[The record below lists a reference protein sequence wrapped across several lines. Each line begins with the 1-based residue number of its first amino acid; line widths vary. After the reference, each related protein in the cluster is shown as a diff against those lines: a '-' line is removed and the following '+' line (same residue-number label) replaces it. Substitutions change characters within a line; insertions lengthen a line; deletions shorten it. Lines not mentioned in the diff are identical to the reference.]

1 VRFEYV
7 TKIHSSFPTGVTS
20 MTSHLSE
27 GFRTRPVGLIPAAG
41 QASRI
46 APLPCSKELCPV
58 GFTYSAEGLPLRPK
72 VACQYVLEKM
82 QRAGIELAY
91 VILRRGK
98 FDIPAYLNDGRMVNM
113 HLAYLMM
120 DLPFGVPF
128 TLDQAYPF
136 VKDATVALGFPD
148 MLFDPDEAFTDIL
161 KRLRSSESDVT
172 LGLFPTANPHKTDM
186 VELAGAFAVRRI
198 VVKPPATDLE
208 LCWGIAAWT
217 STFSNF
223 MHGYLK
229 SLVETGMPRSEVFMG
244 HVFQAAI
251 DTGLRVEGLQVS
263 DNPFLD
269 IGTPDDLVT
278 ALRLSV
284 SRQP

>member
-1 VRFEYV
+1 
-7 TKIHSSFPTGVTS
+7 
-20 MTSHLSE
+20 
-27 GFRTRPVGLIPAAG
+27 
-41 QASRI
+41 
-46 APLPCSKELCPV
+46 
-58 GFTYSAEGLPLRPK
+58 
-72 VACQYVLEKM
+72 
-82 QRAGIELAY
+82 
-91 VILRRGK
+91 
-98 FDIPAYLNDGRMVNM
+98 
-113 HLAYLMM
+113 
-120 DLPFGVPF
+120 
-128 TLDQAYPF
+128 LDQAYPF

-148 MLFDPDEAFTDIL
+148 MLFDPDEAFTHIL

-172 LGLFPTANPHKTDM
+172 LGLFPTDNPHKTDM
-186 VELAGAFAVRRI
+186 VELAEASAVRRI
-198 VVKPPATDLE
+198 EVKPPATDLE

-217 STFSNF
+217 PTFSNF

-263 DNPFLD
+263 DRPFLD
-269 IGTPDDLVT
+269 IGTPEDLVT